1 MKDLVPS
8 YTEFLWPAVV
18 AVRELGSSASIE
30 EMVQQ
35 VIQEMGLSE
44 EQQSVLHGDGPG
56 TEVAYRLAWGRSYLK
71 KMALMTNSARGVW
84 SLTERGETVEESQIR
99 PLHAAVLR
107 QMRAE
112 GRRPKNGEEAA
123 QGSTSDTVENTR
135 AVDEEQDDEL
145 ATWRDRLLDVLMK
158 MDPVAFERLAVRLLR
173 EAGFTSTSVT
183 ARSHDGGIDGVGTY
197 RMSLL
202 SFPVF
207 FQCKRYQGTVGA
219 AAVRDFRGAMA
230 GRGDKGLLI
239 TTGSFSSDA
248 RKEATRDGAQPID
261 MIEGNRLCDLL
272 KEFKIG
278 VTTTVRQIEDVQIVP
293 DYFAQ
298 I

>member
-1 MKDLVPS
+1 MKDLVPA

-18 AVRELGSSASIE
+18 AVRKLGSSAAIE
-30 EMVQQ
+30 EMVGQ
-35 VIQEMGLSE
+35 VIQEMALSE
-44 EQQSVLHGDGPG
+44 EQQAVLHGDGPG
-56 TEVAYRLAWGRSYLK
+56 TEVAYRLAWGRTYLK
-71 KMALMTNSARGVW
+71 KMGLMTNSGRGVW
-84 SLTERGETVEESQIR
+84 SLTDKGETVQERQIR
-99 PLHAAVLR
+99 PLHAEALR
-107 QMRAE
+107 QMRAG
-112 GRRPKNGEEAA
+112 GRRPKNGGQAPT
-123 QGSTSDTVENTR
+123 SISDTVEDSP

-145 ATWRDRLLDVLMK
+145 ATWRDQLLDILMK
-158 MDPVAFERLAVRLLR
+158 MDPIAFERLAVRLLR

-202 SFPVF
+202 SFPVY

-272 KEFKIG
+272 KEYKIG
-278 VTTTVRQIEDVQIVP
+278 VTTTVRQIEDIQLNP
-293 DYFAQ
+293 DYFTQ

>member
-1 MKDLVPS
+1 MKDLVPA

-18 AVRELGSSASIE
+18 AVRKLGSSAAIE
-30 EMVQQ
+30 EMVGQ
-35 VIQEMGLSE
+35 VIQEMALSE
-44 EQQSVLHGDGPG
+44 EQQAVLHGDGPG
-56 TEVAYRLAWGRSYLK
+56 TEVAYRLAWGRTYLK
-71 KMALMTNSARGVW
+71 KMGLMTNSGRGVW
-84 SLTERGETVEESQIR
+84 SLTDKGETVQERQIR
-99 PLHAAVLR
+99 PLHAEALR
-107 QMRAE
+107 KMRAG
-112 GRRPKNGEEAA
+112 GRRPKNGGQAA
-123 QGSTSDTVENTR
+123 TSIPDTVEDSP

-145 ATWRDRLLDVLMK
+145 ATWRDQLLDILMK
-158 MDPVAFERLAVRLLR
+158 MDPIAFERLAVRLLR

-202 SFPVF
+202 SFPVY

-272 KEFKIG
+272 KEYKIG
-278 VTTTVRQIEDVQIVP
+278 VTTTVRQIEDIQLNP
-293 DYFAQ
+293 DYFTQ